1 MLGFAIIGQAL
12 NCCNI
17 INSDQGNSCIT
28 HKSSKKQSNAANG
41 CKKDT
46 PCKWGECSLGVLWV
60 SRGPHWLD
68 FLEWVGILT
77 SSNCARM
84 SECVCVSYIDHVICC
99 CDLEKLLLLYGAG
112 MSEVQKVFCFKKFH
126 MSECTQV
133 PRPYFAK
140 PKYFWQ
146 NCRLKCHNCIVFEAT
161 RQGPNASNGV
171 SSC

>member
-28 HKSSKKQSNAANG
+28 HNSSKKQSNAANG

-46 PCKWGECSLGVLWV
+46 PCKWGEWALLVGVPTDLTFWSGLGN
-60 SRGPHWLD
+60 
-68 FLEWVGILT
+68 LT
-77 SSNCARM
+77 SSECARM
-84 SECVCVSYIDHVICC
+84 SQCVCELHWSLICC
-99 CDLEKLLLLYGAG
+99 CDLETLLLLYGVG
-112 MSEVQKVFCFKKFH
+112 MSEVQKVFCFRKFH

-140 PKYFWQ
+140 PEYFWQ
-146 NCRLKCHNCIVFEAT
+146 DCRLW
-161 RQGPNASNGV
+161 V
-171 SSC
+171 SQLHCLWSHKART